1 VLAEVAVPADD
12 AQWLERAR
20 TQTVEGLVALVGA
33 MRGGRGAPTPTEDDF
48 LEDEPSARLRIACPG
63 RVRVLWRHTLEL
75 ARRAAGEPLPTWGAA
90 ELIAAEGIAGR
101 PAGMSVGDRVLRVW
115 LRLTRRRSRGRTGEA
130 DAGRGAV
137 APCATKPAPRA
148 DAARA
153 GNAVTPDA
161 IAVEAP
167 SVVDEVVENPPADL
181 VADVSDL
188 DAFALDARLR
198 EAMQA
203 IRTAEPQ
210 IGRHLRLLV
219 DHHLYRALGFRSV
232 DAYVRECLGISP
244 RKAWALIKVEKTARR
259 TPEFGEAYA
268 RGTLSWVRA
277 LTIIPVLDRVTAGAW
292 IARAHTVTVRRLT
305 DEVSWV
311 LDQRDVHGLEVPLAL
326 PPLDAVLISPMTAAR
341 AAVTESGNASPSAEE
356 RAAECHEAS
365 SVQIGACAVSSAVS
379 SAAWTQSVTP
389 PRGLL
394 EVCDAEIDFTG
405 PLTVV
410 ALFRDAMEA
419 FDRAGEPRWV
429 AVERLL
435 NGVIAEW
442 EAQPRHRDPV
452 FARDGWRCRV
462 PACSARRELQDHHLT
477 FRSRGGSNARSN
489 RIAICAAH
497 HLHGIHAGVIRASG
511 RAPHAVRWELGV
523 RAGAPAFLTFV
534 GDRVCATGVDAAT
547 ARRGSMTG

>member
-1 VLAEVAVPADD
+1 
-12 AQWLERAR
+12 
-20 TQTVEGLVALVGA
+20 
-33 MRGGRGAPTPTEDDF
+33 
-48 LEDEPSARLRIACPG
+48 
-63 RVRVLWRHTLEL
+63 
-75 ARRAAGEPLPTWGAA
+75 
-90 ELIAAEGIAGR
+90 
-101 PAGMSVGDRVLRVW
+101 
-115 LRLTRRRSRGRTGEA
+115 
-130 DAGRGAV
+130 
-137 APCATKPAPRA
+137 
-148 DAARA
+148 
-153 GNAVTPDA
+153 
-161 IAVEAP
+161 
-167 SVVDEVVENPPADL
+167 
-181 VADVSDL
+181 
-188 DAFALDARLR
+188 
-198 EAMQA
+198 MQA
-203 IRTAEPQ
+203 IRIAEPQ

-232 DAYVRECLGISP
+232 DTYVRERLGISP

-259 TPEFGEAYA
+259 APEFGEAYA

-277 LTIIPVLDRVTAGAW
+277 LVMPPVLDRVTAGAW

-311 LDQRDVHGLEVPLAL
+311 LDARDIHGLDVSLA
-326 PPLDAVLISPMTAAR
+326 PPPTDAVLISPMGAAR
-341 AAVTESGNASPSAEE
+341 AAVTESGNASPFAEE
-356 RAAECHEAS
+356 RAAERHEAS
-365 SVQIGACAVSSAVS
+365 SLQIGACAAS

-389 PRGLL
+389 PRGSL
-394 EVCDAEIDFTG
+394 EVSDAEIDFTG
-405 PLTVV
+405 TLTVV

-419 FDRAGEPRWV
+419 FERAGEPRWV

-435 NGVIAEW
+435 NSVIAEW
-442 EAQPRHRDPV
+442 EVQPRHRDPV